1 MSKTNETTKLGPATL
16 AETELDAV
24 TGGTPAQSV
33 INTRAVARPE
43 PLYPPSRNRT
53 QLMEHAL

>member
-1 MSKTNETTKLGPATL
+1 MSKTNETTKLGPATLDDHATL

-33 INTRAVARPE
+33 INTRAVARQ

-53 QLMEHAL
+53 